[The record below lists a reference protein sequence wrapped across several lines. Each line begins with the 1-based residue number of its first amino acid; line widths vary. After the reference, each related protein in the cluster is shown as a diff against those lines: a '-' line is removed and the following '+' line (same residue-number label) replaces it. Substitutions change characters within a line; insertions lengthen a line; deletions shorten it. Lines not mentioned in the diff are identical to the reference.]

1 MTPDVKVEPKS
12 PDYAYLLSLFLL
24 FSLGIVMVYSTKA
37 FEGGWAEMK
46 KLGLFIALSLV
57 ALFFTAFVPEKL
69 LRKVT
74 PLALILSAGLLAS
87 LYVPGNP
94 LALHLLGATRWLEFP
109 GGITLQPSELAKFSF
124 ILFAAGFLE
133 KRGRNLRKQDWIKYL
148 GVLGLFAAL
157 IVKQPDL
164 GTTLCLLGIAG
175 GMLIIGGASWRIM
188 LPGIIVGASLILV
201 MAWNTEH
208 QRERLESWL
217 NPWEHRQDQGYQTVQ
232 SEVAFAKGGLT
243 GVGLANSTQKLG
255 DRLPEAESDFIFA
268 IVGEELGL
276 FRAIAVI
283 LVYAF
288 FIWRG
293 MEIAARAPDRYS
305 GLIAGGVT
313 AWIGVQTVLNLG
325 VVTGT
330 LPNTGVPLPFL
341 SAGGTAL
348 VVMMAAAG
356 LVVGVSRRMRPVP
369 ARHAE

>member
-1 MTPDVKVEPKS
+1 M
-12 PDYAYLLSLFLL
+12 F
-24 FSLGIVMVYSTKA
+24 YSTKA
-37 FEGGWAEMK
+37 FTGGWNEMR

-57 ALFFTAFVPEKL
+57 ALFVAAFVPEKL
-69 LRKVT
+69 LRKGT
-74 PLALILSAGLLAS
+74 PLVLLVSGGLLLS
-87 LYVPGNP
+87 LYIPGNP
-94 LALHLLGATRWLEFP
+94 FALHLLGATRWLEFG
-109 GGITLQPSELAKFSF
+109 GGITFQPSELAKFAF

-133 KRGRNLRKQDWIKYL
+133 KRGRNMRTQDWVTYL
-148 GVLGLFAAL
+148 GVLGFLAAL

-175 GMLIIGGASWRIM
+175 GMLIIGGAPWRVM
-188 LPGIIVGASLILV
+188 LPGIVVGASLILV
-201 MAWNTEH
+201 MAWNTDH
-208 QRERLESWL
+208 QRDRLESWL

-232 SEVAFAKGGLT
+232 SEVALAKGGIT
-243 GVGLANSTQKLG
+243 GVGLANSTQKLN

-276 FRAIAVI
+276 VRAVAVI

-293 MEIAARAPDRYS
+293 MEISARAPDRYS

-313 AWIGVQTVLNLG
+313 SWIGVQTVLNLG

-348 VVMMAAAG
+348 VIMMAASG

-369 ARHAE
+369 VRIEAE